1 MTGETEV
8 MTAALQQTPLNDQQ
22 LQKLE
27 SLVRE
32 LDDPQLHWLQG
43 YLAGYAAARQGDSQP
58 EKPAPG
64 PGPSLPLTLLY
75 GSQTGNAE
83 TLAETLAERAKSRG
97 LQVHCYDMD
106 EYPVRQLKK
115 EQRLAIITSTHG
127 EGDPPDNAMELYEFL
142 GSRKAPKLA
151 DTHYAVLALGDS
163 SYEHFCQTG
172 KDFDQKLQALGAQPL
187 LARVDCDVDYDQPS
201 EQWMQQLL
209 DKLSESSG
217 AASNETGTQASP
229 SPAGQPASAPHYDRK
244 HPYPAE
250 LLERICLNGRGS
262 TKRVNHLEFS
272 LEESGLSYEPGDS
285 VGVMVHNDPR
295 VVERLLDNLKL
306 SGSET
311 VELGQETMPL
321 SQALQERLELTRLTR
336 PTVER
341 WAKVSDSRELAQRL
355 ENRRELIGW
364 LHGRDLLDLTA
375 QYPVEGLDAQT
386 LVRQLRKL
394 PPRLYSIASSQA
406 AVEEEVHLTVAEVRY
421 EARGREREGV
431 ASTWLSNRLAEDGRA
446 SVFIDRNKNF
456 KLPSDPDTPII
467 MVGPGTGI
475 APFRAFMQERE
486 AKGHKGKNWLFFG
499 DRNFETDFL
508 YQREWLQWR
517 KLGLLNRLDVAFS
530 RDGPEK
536 VYVQHRIR
544 EAAPQVWAW
553 LEEGAHF
560 YVCGDANAMA
570 PDVNEALMD
579 VVMQE
584 GKKGRE
590 QAQSYL
596 RELTK
601 AKRYQRDVY

>member
-1 MTGETEV
+1 V
-8 MTAALQQTPLNDQQ
+8 
-22 LQKLE
+22 
-27 SLVRE
+27 
-32 LDDPQLHWLQG
+32 LHG
-43 YLAGYAAARQGDSQP
+43 GAS
-58 EKPAPG
+58 
-64 PGPSLPLTLLY
+64 
-75 GSQTGNAE
+75 
-83 TLAETLAERAKSRG
+83 
-97 LQVHCYDMD
+97 M
-106 EYPVRQLKK
+106 
-115 EQRLAIITSTHG
+115 
-127 EGDPPDNAMELYEFL
+127 L
-142 GSRKAPKLA
+142 GA
-151 DTHYAVLALGDS
+151 LAL
-163 SYEHFCQTG
+163 
-172 KDFDQKLQALGAQPL
+172 ALWA
-187 LARVDCDVDYDQPS
+187 
-201 EQWMQQLL
+201 
-209 DKLSESSG
+209 
-217 AASNETGTQASP
+217 
-229 SPAGQPASAPHYDRK
+229 
-244 HPYPAE
+244 
-250 LLERICLNGRGS
+250 
-262 TKRVNHLEFS
+262 F
-272 LEESGLSYEPGDS
+272 
-285 VGVMVHNDPR
+285 
-295 VVERLLDNLKL
+295 
-306 SGSET
+306 SET
-311 VELGQETMPL
+311 
-321 SQALQERLELTRLTR
+321 
-336 PTVER
+336 
-341 WAKVSDSRELAQRL
+341 
-355 ENRRELIGW
+355 
-364 LHGRDLLDLTA
+364 
-375 QYPVEGLDAQT
+375 
-386 LVRQLRKL
+386 
-394 PPRLYSIASSQA
+394 
-406 AVEEEVHLTVAEVRY
+406 
-421 EARGREREGV
+421 REGV

>member
-217 AASNETGTQASP
+217 AASNETGTQAYNTI
-229 SPAGQPASAPHYDRK
+229 AGQPASAPHYDRK